1 MSDLPAAVAEP
12 LGRAW
17 TEAEAFAYCTRLTLG
32 HYENFPVGSMLMPK
46 DIQPDVHSLYAFMR
60 TADDFSDEDRKP
72 GDEDERMRWL
82 KTWDRMLEECLSGTP
97 KHPIFIALK
106 STLVRR
112 DLPVRWLKD
121 LLHAFEMDVTIRR
134 YKTYAD
140 VLTYCRYSANPVG
153 RLILTLFGY
162 RDDALYGMSD
172 SICTGLQLANHWQD
186 VAVDLKKDRIYLPQD
201 DMARFS
207 VTEES
212 LAQGTE
218 AVGVRALM
226 SYEVERAR
234 QLFVDGKA
242 LPSCVRGRLR
252 WELKLTWNGGWR
264 ILEKIENVH
273 FDVFRHRPVLNK
285 FDAPLLALRVLS
297 PR

>member
-1 MSDLPAAVAEP
+1 MSDLPASVAEP

-32 HYENFPVGSMLMPK
+32 HYENFPVGSMLTPK

-72 GDEDERMRWL
+72 GDEEERMRWL
-82 KTWDRMLEECLSGTP
+82 KTWDRMLDDGLTGTP
-97 KHPIFIALK
+97 RHPIFIALK
-106 STLVRR
+106 STLTRR
-112 DLPVRWLKD
+112 DLPVQWLKD
-121 LLHAFEMDVTIRR
+121 LLHAFEMDVTVRR

-207 VTEES
+207 VTEAS
-212 LAQGTE
+212 LAQGTA

-264 ILEKIENVH
+264 ILEKIENAH
-273 FDVFRHRPVLNK
+273 FDVFRHRPVLTK
-285 FDAPLLALRVLS
+285 WDAPLLVLRMLS
-297 PR
+297 PQ